1 MILDLQ
7 NINKSYGE
15 GKLEVP
21 VLFDIDLQVEAGS
34 PR

>member
-7 NINKSYGE
+7 NLNKSYGE

-21 VLFDIDLQVEAGS
+21 VLFDIDLQV
-34 PR
+34 